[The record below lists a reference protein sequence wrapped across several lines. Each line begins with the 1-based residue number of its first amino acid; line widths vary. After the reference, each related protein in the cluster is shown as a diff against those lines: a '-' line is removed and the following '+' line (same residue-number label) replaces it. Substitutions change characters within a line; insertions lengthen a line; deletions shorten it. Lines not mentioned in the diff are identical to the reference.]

1 MGRCT
6 LQRLFSAFPGG
17 PPGSGLLILR
27 AATGATLAAQ
37 GISFFLHPQ
46 ITGTLLVAGVLLT
59 ATGVFILIGF
69 LMPIVSLLA
78 TVECLSMVVYGITLP
93 HSLFSSKLV
102 AIQAAAIFVAMALL
116 GPGAFSVD
124 ARLFGWKEIVIPAA
138 PHKPQE

>member
-1 MGRCT
+1 
-6 LQRLFSAFPGG
+6 
-17 PPGSGLLILR
+17 
-27 AATGATLAAQ
+27 LAAQ